1 MSQRVSGKRQ
11 LENILDSLLEGFQI
25 IGFDWRYLYVNDA
38 AAKHGHTIKEKLLGK
53 TMMETYPGI
62 EKTHMFSMLRK
73 CKEER
78 TSALLENE
86 FTFPDGS
93 KGWFE
98 LRMEPVPDGIS
109 ILSVEITERK
119 KELEKIKEISER
131 YRTLFD
137 RSMDCVYLHNLE
149 GRFIDANRAAL
160 NLLGYTIEE
169 ITSLN
174 FASLLSPDQI
184 PKALRVMEEIKNV
197 GFQKD
202 VSEFRL
208 RNKNGEDRY
217 VETNSSLFYHE
228 GKPYAIQGIARD
240 ITQRKET
247 EKELYRTLEILRKT
261 HGATIQAINRIV
273 ENRDPYTA
281 GHQIRVADLSR
292 AIATEMGLSRD
303 SRDGIRIAAQL
314 HDLGKLSVPSEI
326 LSKPGKLTEDEF
338 RLIKEHP
345 KVAYEILSN
354 IEFPW
359 PVADIILQHH
369 ERMNGSGYPQ
379 GLSGDDI
386 LIEAR
391 ILGVADVVEA
401 MVSHRPYRPARKLE
415 DALNEIS
422 QKSGVLY
429 DPKVAEVC
437 LKLFKEKNYHF
448 RA

>member
-1 MSQRVSGKRQ
+1 MSQHISGKRQ

-38 AAKHGHTIKEKLLGK
+38 AAKHGHTTKEKMRGK

-62 EKTHMFSMLRK
+62 EKTHMFSMLQK

-131 YRTLFD
+131 YQTLFD

-160 NLLGYTIEE
+160 DLLGYNIEE
-169 ITSLN
+169 IASLN
-174 FASLLSPDQI
+174 FTSLLSPDQI
-184 PKALRVMEEIKNV
+184 PKALGVMEEIKNV

-202 VSEFRL
+202 LSEYRL
-208 RNKNGEDRY
+208 RKKNGEDRY
-217 VETNSSLFYHE
+217 VETSGSLIYHE

-240 ITQRKET
+240 ITRRKEM

-281 GHQIRVADLSR
+281 GHQIRVADLAR

-303 SRDGIRIAAQL
+303 IRDGMRIAAQL
-314 HDLGKLSVPSEI
+314 HDLGKLSVPSDI

-338 RLIKEHP
+338 SLIKEHP
-345 KVAYEILSN
+345 KIAYEILRN

-359 PVADIILQHH
+359 PIADIILQHH

-386 LIEAR
+386 LVEAR

-401 MVSHRPYRPARKLE
+401 MVSHRPYRPAHKLE